1 MLNHSLRAFR
11 VHGIDI
17 YLHSSWWIIFALLSY
32 SLSVSFFPQHYPNQT
47 PLTYWF
53 MALLSAVLLF
63 TSVLCHEL
71 CHSFVARAH
80 GIKVDKIVLFFFG
93 GVASLP
99 KEDMPPKTELLMAA
113 AGPLFS
119 LAVAG
124 IVYWIHQLPLS
135 IFFKAVTFYIWQL
148 NLAVGLFNLVPGY
161 PLDGG
166 RVFRALLMFH
176 YKDIRKA
183 TRIASAGGK
192 CFGGILMFFGFL
204 GILVGVPQS
213 LWFILIGGF
222 IWFVA
227 RSSYENVVMKDVL
240 NKVPLKSVLETKY
253 ISIKPHDS
261 LGKVVELYKQGNY
274 GAFVVEKQKRV
285 LGIIDIEK
293 SPELSPTLWKTVV
306 ALDIMIPADKVKM
319 PSLQNSAYDVLK
331 LMDEQGLSVLPVMS
345 KGKIQGIVHRRRI
358 IHMLTLGMKY
368 T

>member
-1 MLNHSLRAFR
+1 
-11 VHGIDI
+11 
-17 YLHSSWWIIFALLSY
+17 
-32 SLSVSFFPQHYPNQT
+32 
-47 PLTYWF
+47 
-53 MALLSAVLLF
+53 
-63 TSVLCHEL
+63 
-71 CHSFVARAH
+71 
-80 GIKVDKIVLFFFG
+80 
-93 GVASLP
+93 
-99 KEDMPPKTELLMAA
+99 
-113 AGPLFS
+113 
-119 LAVAG
+119 
-124 IVYWIHQLPLS
+124 
-135 IFFKAVTFYIWQL
+135 
-148 NLAVGLFNLVPGY
+148 
-161 PLDGG
+161 
-166 RVFRALLMFH
+166 
-176 YKDIRKA
+176 
-183 TRIASAGGK
+183 
-192 CFGGILMFFGFL
+192 MFFGFL
-204 GILVGVPQS
+204 GILVGVTQS

-240 NKVPLKSVLETKY
+240 NKVSLKSVIEKKY
-253 ISIKPHDS
+253 LSIKPHDS

-319 PSLQNSAYDVLK
+319 PSVQSSAYDVLK